1 MMNDNNTLKQHKV
14 RAIKN
19 GTVIDH
25 LPENSIFK
33 VLKLLKLE
41 DSCTPIIFGMNLDS
55 KRMGKK
61 SIIKMVDVYCQE
73 EELAYLALVAPA
85 ARVSIIKDFV
95 VAEKREIEPPTL
107 VEGFVK
113 CVNPMC
119 ITNHETITTRF
130 TTQNEFGELL
140 LKCRYCEKITS
151 QEQIQITK

>member
-1 MMNDNNTLKQHKV
+1 MNDNNTILEHKV

-41 DSCTPIIFGMNLDS
+41 NSTTPIIFGMNLDS

-61 SIIKMVDVYCQE
+61 SLIKMVDMYCRE

-95 VAEKREIEPPTL
+95 VVEKREIEPPTI
-107 VEGFVK
+107 VQGFVR
-113 CVNPMC
+113 CVNTMC
-119 ITNHETITTRF
+119 ITNHEIITTRF
-130 TTQNEFGELL
+130 TAQNEYGEIT

-151 QEQIQITK
+151 QEQIQIIK